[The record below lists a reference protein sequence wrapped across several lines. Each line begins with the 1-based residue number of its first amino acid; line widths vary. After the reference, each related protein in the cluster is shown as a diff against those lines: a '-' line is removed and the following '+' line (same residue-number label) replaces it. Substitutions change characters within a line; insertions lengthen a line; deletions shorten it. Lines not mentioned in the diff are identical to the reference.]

1 MSIVGPVGR
10 TVEVGIRQ
18 GTQDIEERSVFDL
31 QGHRALITGAGQN
44 VGAAMATVLAR
55 QGASVI
61 VNDLHPER
69 AEAVADAI
77 RAEGHSAIASAWD
90 VTDFDSTIDHVRAAE
105 AELGGHVDILVNNA
119 GVAEGRWNLPF
130 RELTPDVWRLPIDLN
145 IYGSLNCTKA
155 VIDGMCDNGWGRV
168 IQISSG
174 SARTGQNINVSM
186 YATGKSGVEGFIR
199 HLAAETGQYGVT
211 ANILALGQQSNL
223 AEMMP
228 AEIVDRIVATIPI
241 GRLGDAEEV
250 GAACVYL
257 ASDQAGGLTGQ
268 TIDFNGGSQTR

>member
-1 MSIVGPVGR
+1 M
-10 TVEVGIRQ
+10 
-18 GTQDIEERSVFDL
+18 FDL